1 MKVRW
6 SRAEE
11 FEAYLR
17 PAAIIDVRSG
27 AGDDGALSAWE
38 FVNIGSGAAGMGC
51 PYAIP
56 NQKLTYQPA
65 ESPLRQGSY
74 RGIGAT
80 ANHFAR
86 ESHIDELAHA
96 LGIDPVE
103 LRLRHLEDERL
114 KDVLRAAVERA
125 GWDERPGLGIACG
138 VEKGSYAATC
148 AEVDE
153 RGRVTRLVTAFDCGA
168 IVDAT
173 TSRTRSRAR

>member
-1 MKVRW
+1 M
-6 SRAEE
+6 
-11 FEAYLR
+11 
-17 PAAIIDVRSG
+17 RSG

-114 KDVLRAAVERA
+114 KDVLRAAVEGPAGTSGPASGSPVASRRA
-125 GWDERPGLGIACG
+125 PTWR
-138 VEKGSYAATC
+138 
-148 AEVDE
+148 
-153 RGRVTRLVTAFDCGA
+153 RVRKS
-168 IVDAT
+168 
-173 TSRTRSRAR
+173 TSEGE